1 MLRIDT
7 FISWLISVVVIF
19 FIFYGMILFLP
30 LLLLIV
36 GGYILYQFIRILWIK
51 YQLNKNMY
59 SIDITNEKSGNGKII
74 DAEFEILDE
83 KMRK

>member
-7 FISWLISVVVIF
+7 FISWFISIIVVF
-19 FIFYGMILFLP
+19 LIFYGMMLFLP
-30 LLLLIV
+30 ILLLII
-36 GGYILYQFIRILWIK
+36 GGCFLYQFIRVWLMK
-51 YQLNKNMY
+51 YRMNKRIY
-59 SIDITNEKSGNGKII
+59 SVDISDENSAGSKII